1 MIINAY
7 SLKNYSHRN
16 LPSKGNAAWWLGL
29 QKCLPLLLVF
39 AFLIGRFSFAFHQ
52 SFLNKKRANRFALI
66 NEVQLRL
73 NNVSFIEMVQ
83 QQTIAETLTAEKA
96 NKSQYK
102 TMASARAHALL
113 NVFYKGSYIEPPQ
126 WLT

>member
-1 MIINAY
+1 MNHHATLSNPNNNRRKY
-7 SLKNYSHRN
+7 SIGVVYRLCNN
-16 LPSKGNAAWWLGL
+16 
-29 QKCLPLLLVF
+29 LPLLL
-39 AFLIGRFSFAFHQ
+39 AILFLVSRMGFSFSP
-52 SFLNKKRANRFALI
+52 SFTNKKRPNRFALHS
-66 NEVQLRL
+66 EVQLRL

-102 TMASARAHALL
+102 TMASARTHALL

>member
-1 MIINAY
+1 MNHHATRYNPIN
-7 SLKNYSHRN
+7 SR
-16 LPSKGNAAWWLGL
+16 SKTCFNAFFAICGN
-29 QKCLPLLLVF
+29 LPLLL
-39 AFLIGRFSFAFHQ
+39 AILFLVSRMGFSFSP
-52 SFLNKKRANRFALI
+52 SFTNKKRPNRFALH

-73 NNVSFIEMVQ
+73 NNISYIEMVQ
-83 QQTIAETLTAEKA
+83 QQTIAKTLTAEKA

-102 TMASARAHALL
+102 TMASARTHALL

>member
-1 MIINAY
+1 MNHHATLSNPIYNGRKYSIGVAY
-7 SLKNYSHRN
+7 RLCNN
-16 LPSKGNAAWWLGL
+16 
-29 QKCLPLLLVF
+29 LPLLL
-39 AFLIGRFSFAFHQ
+39 AILFLVSRMGFSFSP
-52 SFLNKKRANRFALI
+52 SFTNKKRPNRFALH

-73 NNVSFIEMVQ
+73 SNISYIEMVQ

-102 TMASARAHALL
+102 IMASARTHALL

>member
-1 MIINAY
+1 MNHHATLSNPINNSRKY
-7 SLKNYSHRN
+7 SIGVVYRLCNN
-16 LPSKGNAAWWLGL
+16 
-29 QKCLPLLLVF
+29 LPLLL
-39 AFLIGRFSFAFHQ
+39 AILFLVSRMGFSFSP
-52 SFLNKKRANRFALI
+52 SFTNKKRPNRFALH

-73 NNVSFIEMVQ
+73 NNISYIEMVQ
-83 QQTIAETLTAEKA
+83 QQTIAKTLTAEKA

-102 TMASARAHALL
+102 TMASARTHALL